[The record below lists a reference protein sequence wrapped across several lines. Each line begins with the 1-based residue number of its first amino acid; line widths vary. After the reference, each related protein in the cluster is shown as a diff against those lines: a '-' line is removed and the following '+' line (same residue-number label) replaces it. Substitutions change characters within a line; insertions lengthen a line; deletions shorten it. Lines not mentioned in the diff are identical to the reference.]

1 MLANDTA
8 NYGDDDDF
16 YEGKQRKGRNAIRES
31 ELNVFGKHPAYR
43 KAPMTTPPNTE
54 VAKNGAKDWNDESA
68 KGEKPFGEKIGSSA
82 PFDKVIDTLTNA
94 IMKKLNF

>member
-1 MLANDTA
+1 MS
-8 NYGDDDDF
+8 
-16 YEGKQRKGRNAIRES
+16 KVSQREGRNTIRES